1 MTAPQPVARRIS
13 QPLRMLKSIDHP
25 KKKPPEGGL
34 LIYLQFCRLDK
45 VKILPAGNLGL
56 CRSNGRAKYFQLMEK
71 S

>member
-1 MTAPQPVARRIS
+1 
-13 QPLRMLKSIDHP
+13 MLKSIDHP